1 MLLQKTGAPSVY
13 EVAQDEG
20 EEEEE
25 EKNTEYQSL
34 SEKSIA

>member
-25 EKNTEYQSL
+25 EKTQNTR
-34 SEKSIA
+34 A